1 MRLTVLVCAAV
12 LATLT
17 TGATVSAA
25 PAQAVRNYPAD
36 RCTYQTISAADQR
49 QYRSR
54 YERRVRTQGREAA
67 ETWLR
72 SWLCPSDTLRNQREQ
87 ARQERL
93 RGRDGQPCRRTRTEM
108 RPSSSGG
115 SMTMIPVAVCID

>member
-1 MRLTVLVCAAV
+1 MRLTVLACAAA

-25 PAQAVRNYPAD
+25 PAQAVRNYPPD

-72 SWLCPSDTLRNQREQ
+72 SWLCPSDARQAQRDQ
-87 ARQERL
+87 ARQQGPT
-93 RGRDGQPCRRTRTEM
+93 GRDGQPCRRTRTEM
-108 RPSSSGG
+108 RAVSSGG
-115 SMTMIPVAVCID
+115 GMSMVPVAVCAD